1 MRKHLSSLAGALRSS
16 YWFIPTLMTLLSAV
30 LAVFMIRLDQS
41 LQLTAFRSLGFVYF
55 NQPDGARA
63 LVSTVASSMIT
74 VAGTTFSITL
84 AVLSLTSGQFGSRLL
99 NNFMRDLGNQIV
111 LGTFVSTYVYCLLVL
126 RTIHSG
132 GDAVEAFVPHLSV
145 LLVILFAL
153 SSLGVFIY
161 FIHHTASSIQASTI
175 TARIA
180 GDLEKFIPK
189 LYPERGGADAPLP
202 PPEGKETLLYART
215 AGYLQDLDEKA
226 LLDAA
231 EKQGVVLEVLPAFGT
246 FLLPGQPLLRI
257 FGKAEG
263 FDIKRLERHFTFGA
277 RRNAGR
283 DIDFLFAQLTEMALR
298 ALSPSV
304 NDAVTAMRCTDRVA
318 QGLLLLEGRNLSGQR
333 QRGGALRLLLPELE
347 PAAIAR
353 FSFGE
358 TRRFSADNLLYSE
371 HLLAT
376 IGKLLPLTKGEGL
389 RRALRH
395 EADLLLEGAEAELL
409 PDDFKQL
416 EACYRDVTANRAAR
430 GAPTLRA

>member
-1 MRKHLSSLAGALRSS
+1 MRKRLKSLFGALRSS
-16 YWFIPTLMTLLSAV
+16 YWFIPTLMTLLSAL

-84 AVLSLTSGQFGSRLL
+84 AVLSLTSGQFGPRLL

-132 GDAVEAFVPHLSV
+132 GDAVGEAFVPHLSV

-180 GDLEKFIPK
+180 GDLEKFISK
-189 LYPERGGADAPLP
+189 YPERGGADVPLSR
-202 PPEGKETLLYART
+202 PEGEGTLVYAKN
-215 AGYLQDLDEKA
+215 AGYLQDLDEGA

-231 EKQGVVLEVLPAFGT
+231 EKHGLVLEVLPAFGT
-246 FLLPGQPLLRI
+246 FLLPGQPLLRV
-257 FGKAEG
+257 FGEAAG
-263 FDIKRLERHFTFGA
+263 LNVGRLERHFTLGA
-277 RRNAGR
+277 HRNAGR
-283 DIDFLFAQLTEMALR
+283 DIDFLFSQLTEMALR

-318 QGLLLLEGRNLSGQR
+318 QGLLLLEGRDLSGQR
-333 QRGGALRLLLPELE
+333 RRGGALLLPELE

-353 FSFGE
+353 YAFGE
-358 TRRFSADNLLYSE
+358 TRRFSADNMLYSE

-376 IGKLLPLTKGEGL
+376 IGKLLPLTKREGL
-389 RRALRH
+389 RGALLH
-395 EADLLLEGAEAELL
+395 EAELVIKGAEAELL
-409 PDDFKQL
+409 PEDFKQL

>member
-1 MRKHLSSLAGALRSS
+1 VRKHLSTLFGVLRSS

-30 LAVFMIRLDQS
+30 LAVFMIRLDQG
-41 LQLTAFRSLGFVYF
+41 LQLEAFRSLGFVYF

-84 AVLSLTSGQFGSRLL
+84 AVLSLTSGQFGPRLL
-99 NNFMRDLGNQIV
+99 NTFMRDLGNQIV

-132 GDAVEAFVPHLSV
+132 GDAVGEAFVPHLSV

-180 GDLEKFIPK
+180 RDLEKLIAK
-189 LYPERGGADAPLP
+189 LPERGEAHTLLPLP
-202 PPEGKETLLYART
+202 EGEGTLVVAGK
-215 AGYLQDLDEKA
+215 AGYLQNLDDEA
-226 LLDAA
+226 LLDDA
-231 EKQGVVLEVLPAFGT
+231 EKHGLVLEVLPAFGT
-246 FLLPGQPLLRI
+246 FLLPGQALLRV
-257 FGKAEG
+257 FGEAEG
-263 FDIKRLERHFTFGA
+263 FDVGRLVRHFTLGA
-277 RRNAGR
+277 HRNSGR
-283 DIDFLFAQLTEMALR
+283 DVDFLFSQLTEMALR
-298 ALSPSV
+298 ALSPST

-318 QGLLLLEGRNLSGQR
+318 QGILLLEGRDLSGQR
-333 QRGGALRLLLPELE
+333 CRGGALRLLLPEPE
-347 PAAIAR
+347 PAALAH

-358 TRRFSADNLLYSE
+358 TRRFSADNMLYSR

-376 IGKLLPLTKGEGL
+376 LGKLLALTDD
-389 RRALRH
+389 RALRGALLE
-395 EADLLLEGAEAELL
+395 EADLLLEGAEAVLL

-416 EACYRDVTANRAAR
+416 EACYREALASRAVQ